1 MAMAM
6 GAPNSQ
12 AGLAAR
18 LYADRYPNRRHPTV
32 NVFCRLELRCRETG
46 QLGPA
51 QRGDTG
57 RPLYVQAPDLEDAVL
72 TAVQQAPAPSTR
84 DIARATNLSKSA
96 VHQVLRGEGYH
107 PYHYTA
113 AQHLLPVIR
122 LTEHDFSSMIIEKLS
137 NELWLVNYFAP
148 WCYSC
153 KALTPEWR
161 HLAKMA
167 KDLPNVYIGE
177 VNCEKEF
184 RLCTGQG
191 IRAYPSIRLYPFD
204 SKGFGKVE
212 YRNEPAFAWRESVK
226 TPPVH
231 PTKIR
236 TSISLSSACELN
248 TTSAL
253 ANYATKAGV
262 FESLEEKLKMREN
275 SGSLHTSIY
284 SGYSKTARSLF
295 HWLFNFLPSPI
306 LELNPSTFNDH
317 VMMDKDVWL
326 VDFFAPWCGH
336 CVEFAPVFHVIAQ
349 NLQGVVKAGKVDCD
363 KYVDLCHKAGITGYP
378 TVKLFLKP
386 SEFSYG
392 DEIPSQS
399 KDYILTYVKNALET
413 TKKSVVAIAVA
424 IGQAAGKVMKSDMR
438 PCSEKDK
445 ASQTCDLAQLTEIE
459 L

>member
-1 MAMAM
+1 MAM

-96 VHQVLRGEGYH
+96 VHQVLR
-107 PYHYTA
+107 
-113 AQHLLPVIR
+113 VIR

-161 HLAKMA
+161 HLAKRE
-167 KDLPNVYIGE
+167 E
-177 VNCEKEF
+177 VKSF
-184 RLCTGQG
+184 GSSSATAHDVMWARSAVISQAYRL
-191 IRAYPSIRLYPFD
+191 
-204 SKGFGKVE
+204 VE
-212 YRNEPAFAWRESVK
+212 YRNEPAFAWRESGK

-275 SGSLHTSIY
+275 SGSLHTRIY
-284 SGYSKTARSLF
+284 KE
-295 HWLFNFLPSPI
+295 W
-306 LELNPSTFNDH
+306 
-317 VMMDKDVWL
+317 
-326 VDFFAPWCGH
+326 
-336 CVEFAPVFHVIAQ
+336 
-349 NLQGVVKAGKVDCD
+349 
-363 KYVDLCHKAGITGYP
+363 
-378 TVKLFLKP
+378 
-386 SEFSYG
+386 
-392 DEIPSQS
+392 
-399 KDYILTYVKNALET
+399 
-413 TKKSVVAIAVA
+413 
-424 IGQAAGKVMKSDMR
+424 
-438 PCSEKDK
+438 
-445 ASQTCDLAQLTEIE
+445 
-459 L
+459 